1 MYELLSSGSLSK
13 KIVER
18 DANALL
24 LSLSVNSGC
33 SSLNVLDNLK
43 LNGDEITSLRNRG
56 GGGLVDF
63 MNNCIKFR
71 IFSENN
77 DGT

>member
-1 MYELLSSGSLSK
+1 MYELLSSGFLSK

-43 LNGDEITSLRNRG
+43 LNGDEITSLRNRE

>member
-56 GGGLVDF
+56 GGLVDF
-63 MNNCIKFR
+63 MNNCIMFR

>member
-1 MYELLSSGSLSK
+1 MYELSSSGSLSK

-24 LSLSVNSGC
+24 LSLSGNSGC

-56 GGGLVDF
+56 GGLADF
-63 MNNCIKFR
+63 MNNCVKFW

>member
-56 GGGLVDF
+56 VGGLVDF

>member
-56 GGGLVDF
+56 GS
-63 MNNCIKFR
+63 C
-71 IFSENN
+71 
-77 DGT
+77 